1 MQQSE
6 KILKVPN
13 RAGSMTQVVEILLSK
28 HKAPSSNP
36 STVLPQS
43 TKQAMELKTI
53 ITEVIMRFFNSRLDQ
68 ADDRISK
75 LRTDNLK
82 IIQSEE
88 QKDKRMK
95 EA

>member
-1 MQQSE
+1 
-6 KILKVPN
+6 
-13 RAGSMTQVVEILLSK
+13 
-28 HKAPSSNP
+28 
-36 STVLPQS
+36 
-43 TKQAMELKTI
+43 MELKTI